1 MRGAWDK
8 LERLPSKTAVR
19 EALQKHSREYLI
31 DMLAWNDRN
40 GVFRDEDSE
49 REGFKP
55 ITKAEAMDLIV
66 KTIDEAVW
74 RYDDPRRKTN
84 PGRRRR

>member
-8 LERLPSKTAVR
+8 LEHLPSKTAIR
-19 EALQKHSREYLI
+19 EALSRHSREYMI
-31 DMLAWNDRN
+31 DMLSWNDRN
-40 GVFRDEDSE
+40 GIFTDEDSI
-49 REGFKP
+49 REGYKP
-55 ITKAEAMDLIV
+55 MTKAQAVDLIV
-66 KTIDEAVW
+66 NIIDEAVW